1 MVFGASNAL
10 EMHSKGKKNPPFRAS
25 APSTPFWRRS
35 LILEFQTCQNESDSS
50 DSFSDGDE
58 EDQKD
63 YRMGGYH
70 PVEVRVF
77 LAFQVRRSEKFTMT
91 VIKYCVKWVGVS
103 IPLCGWLA
111 I

>member
-1 MVFGASNAL
+1 
-10 EMHSKGKKNPPFRAS
+10 MHNKGKKNLPFRAS
-25 APSTPFWRRS
+25 APSRPFLGES

-70 PVEVRVF
+70 PVEVRF
-77 LAFQVRRSEKFTMT
+77 FGAFQVRRSERFTMIVT
-91 VIKYCVKWVGVS
+91 KSCVKWVGVS
-103 IPLCGWLA
+103 ILPCGWPA
-111 I
+111 T

>member
-1 MVFGASNAL
+1 MI
-10 EMHSKGKKNPPFRAS
+10 
-25 APSTPFWRRS
+25 RRSS

-70 PVEVRVF
+70 PVEVCF
-77 LAFQVRRSEKFTMT
+77 NGTCKLHRSERFIMSVTKC
-91 VIKYCVKWVGVS
+91 CVKWVGVN
-103 IPLCGWLA
+103 IPRCGWLA

>member
-1 MVFGASNAL
+1 
-10 EMHSKGKKNPPFRAS
+10 
-25 APSTPFWRRS
+25 
-35 LILEFQTCQNESDSS
+35 
-50 DSFSDGDE
+50 
-58 EDQKD
+58 
-63 YRMGGYH
+63 MGGYH

-77 LAFQVRRSEKFTMT
+77 GAFQVRRSEKFTMT